1 MCVFSES
8 NLMEDIVI
16 LLQIVQ
22 RRKQIQTIDHWQIDW
37 IKISN
42 ESVNLIIAMEISKF
56 LRNAFFLSID
66 ICKCEYIFSRVKF
79 WKIGVG
85 WIINFC

>member
-56 LRNAFFLSID
+56 LRNAFFYQSTFVNANTYTR
-66 ICKCEYIFSRVKF
+66 E
-79 WKIGVG
+79 
-85 WIINFC
+85 